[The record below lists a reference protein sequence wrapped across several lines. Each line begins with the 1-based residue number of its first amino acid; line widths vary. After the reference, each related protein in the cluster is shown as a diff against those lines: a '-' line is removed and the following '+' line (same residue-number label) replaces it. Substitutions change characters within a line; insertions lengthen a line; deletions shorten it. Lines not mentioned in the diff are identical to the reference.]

1 MEKDFKQEQAQ
12 SKSTDN
18 SMQSAQE
25 QNQQQYLSFWHILS
39 NVLVSNLGILYF
51 GYQISVMSL
60 AQNTVFVVYSLKESQ
75 YNFYSSLLSAAI
87 PFGAIFGAIIP
98 GSLLLHSSRKNSM
111 IFSDIIAT
119 IFAFLSLYDDI
130 NVLLLTR
137 FLAGFILGLNSSLV
151 LKYTNE
157 ITPISLTGIMGI
169 VYSIAITF
177 GILIASINGQ
187 FFSENPNKEDKY
199 IYFVLL
205 FPIVFTI
212 SRPILLLVFFNHD
225 TPFYYIVSNQ
235 SEKCREFLMQIYKPQ
250 YVDQILQEVQQEAAK
265 QGIQEKAQTQNSKP
279 FFVGCVLQIIQQ
291 FSGINAV
298 LMYLGQIFQ
307 KEHFSFRMTNL
318 LTLASNFIFLISAFL
333 SYFFVEKYSRRG
345 ILMSGSTLS
354 GIFLLSLAILYII
367 DNQQLQFLQFILIS
381 CYYVAFNFSLGP
393 VIWLYCSEI
402 LQSKEFS
409 IATSINW
416 ICATIVVVSIPY
428 FDKLWPLFIFFSL
441 VCFFC
446 TIFTLLIVKE
456 TKDKSKIEIINLYNP
471 HQSDLQGEYQSINKN
486 TPDSVSYVD

>member
-1 MEKDFKQEQAQ
+1 METGLNQEQVQ
-12 SKSTDN
+12 SKPTNN
-18 SMQSAQE
+18 SITVQE
-25 QNQQQYLSFWHILS
+25 QNQQQYLSFWHILN
-39 NVLVSNLGILYF
+39 NVIVSNLGILYF

-60 AQNTVFVVYSLKESQ
+60 AQNTVFVVYGVKENQ

-87 PFGAIFGAIIP
+87 PFGAIFGAIMP
-98 GSLLLHSSRKNSM
+98 GSLLSHNSRKNSM

-119 IFAFLSLYDDI
+119 IFAFLSLNDDI
-130 NVLLLTR
+130 NMLVLTR
-137 FLAGFILGLNSSLV
+137 FLAGIILGLNSSLV

-157 ITPISLTGIMGI
+157 ITPISLTGTMGI
-169 VYSIAITF
+169 VCSIAITF
-177 GILIASINGQ
+177 GILIASVNGQ

-205 FPIVFTI
+205 FPVIFTI
-212 SRPILLLVFFNHD
+212 SRPILLLVFFNHE
-225 TPFYYIVSNQ
+225 TPFYYILNNQ
-235 SEKCREFLMQIYKPQ
+235 SEKCKELLIQIYKPE
-250 YVDQILQEVQQEAAK
+250 YVDHILQEVQQEVIK
-265 QGIQEKAQTQNSKP
+265 QGIQEKTQSQNSKP
-279 FFVGCVLQIIQQ
+279 LLIGCVLQMIQQ

-333 SYFFVEKYSRRG
+333 SYFFVEKYTRRG

-354 GIFLLSLAILYII
+354 GAFLFLLAILYII
-367 DNQQLQFLQFILIS
+367 DNKQLSYLSFFLIS

-393 VIWLYCSEI
+393 VIWLYCSET
-402 LQSKEFS
+402 LQSKQFS
-409 IATSINW
+409 IATSTNW
-416 ICATIVVVSIPY
+416 ICATIVVVSMPY

-446 TIFTLLIVKE
+446 TIFTYLIVKE
-456 TKDKSKIEIINLYNP
+456 TKDKSKLEIINLYN
-471 HQSDLQGEYQSINKN
+471 HQQDQQGEYQSINKN
-486 TPDSVSYVD
+486 NLDSINYVN